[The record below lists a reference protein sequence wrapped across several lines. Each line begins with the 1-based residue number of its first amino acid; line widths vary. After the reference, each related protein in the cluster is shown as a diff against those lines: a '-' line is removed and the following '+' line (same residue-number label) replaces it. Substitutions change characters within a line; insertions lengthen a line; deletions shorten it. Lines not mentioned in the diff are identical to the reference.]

1 MHDVLQPGTMHKV
14 AAPGGPAG
22 STKLGAG
29 STGFGGPSDRMEAE
43 SDAAAISPSTLAMQ
57 HGCNLKTFDG
67 MLDQEY
73 IHR

>member
-1 MHDVLQPGTMHKV
+1 MTLESLPLGPGSESGICPV
-14 AAPGGPAG
+14 Q
-22 STKLGAG
+22 
-29 STGFGGPSDRMEAE
+29 
-43 SDAAAISPSTLAMQ
+43 SDAAAISRSTLAMQ